1 MNETDEE
8 QNTQAAQESD
18 AKGIRASRVH
28 HRRSNRSSDHH
39 RAPLKVNA
47 KSRAQSRRKTGGGMA
62 NDLERP
68 ERDEPRRKRSS
79 VETASGQSQRQRE
92 EQHAE
97 GHEQEEHGRRGV
109 GELLGRFAP
118 SHATWTVV
126 EEAIQRVGMALLAPR
141 KRKQMRKK
149 LKKLWRE
156 HGSELLA
163 TVATALL
170 SEVVSAVNNSGKKKR
185 KKH

>member
-1 MNETDEE
+1 M
-8 QNTQAAQESD
+8 
-18 AKGIRASRVH
+18 AK
-28 HRRSNRSSDHH
+28 
-39 RAPLKVNA
+39 
-47 KSRAQSRRKTGGGMA
+47 
-62 NDLERP
+62 DLERP
-68 ERDEPRRKRSS
+68 ERDESRRKRSPID
-79 VETASGQSQRQRE
+79 VASGQSQRQRE

-97 GHEQEEHGRRGV
+97 GHEQEEHGRGGI

-118 SHATWTVV
+118 SHATWAFV
-126 EEAIQRVGMALLAPR
+126 EETIQRVGMALLAPR

-170 SEVVSAVNNSGKKKR
+170 SEVVSAINNSGKKKKR